1 MIRKSSNFK
10 YFVSEGCK
18 SYTKNKLMTLSST
31 IIVVACLIV
40 FGLYLLFSMN
50 INSVAEQL
58 KSECEIRVWIED
70 TVEPGSPEME
80 KLHNSI
86 LAINNVDDADFCS
99 NDEALEDYRKELG
112 ENATVLDGLGDD
124 NPIRDSYKI
133 KLKDLSL
140 SERTADKI
148 KKLEG
153 VADVNDNQSSANKLV
168 DVTNVIKTISFWFM
182 IFLGALAVFIISN
195 TIKITLFARRREINI
210 MKYLGAT
217 NSFISWPYI
226 VEGIIIGFVGAL
238 ISLVIMLFGY
248 NYFVSMDVTLF
259 EAMNI
264 QFCSMSDVLLPL
276 VAWFVGIGVLL
287 GALGSAVSI
296 RRHLKV

>member
-1 MIRKSSNFK
+1 MRKSSNFK

-58 KSECEIRVWIED
+58 KSECEIRVWIKD

-86 LAINNVDDADFCS
+86 MNINNVDDADFCS

-112 ENATVLDGLGDD
+112 ENANVLDGLGDD

-168 DVTNVIKTISFWFM
+168 DITNVIKTISFWFM

-226 VEGIIIGFVGAL
+226 VEGIIIGFIGAL
-238 ISLVIMLFGY
+238 ISLVIMIFGY

-264 QFCSMSDVLLPL
+264 QFCSLSDVLLPL

-287 GALGSAVSI
+287 GALGSAISI